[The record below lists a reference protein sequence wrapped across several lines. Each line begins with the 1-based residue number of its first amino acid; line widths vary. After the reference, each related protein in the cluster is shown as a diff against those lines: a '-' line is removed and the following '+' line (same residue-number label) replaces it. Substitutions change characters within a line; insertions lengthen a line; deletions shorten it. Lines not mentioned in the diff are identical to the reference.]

1 MLGGHILQLSI
12 AKYLFSS
19 WTNWNKHP
27 HAVSF
32 SESFNKHWI
41 IVLHLSWRT
50 IALNSP
56 CRENVSTLFSVELGR
71 VADGRLECQAEVILP
86 HPHWEKTPHFFWTI
100 SGDFFFF
107 PSETRTFVA
116 RMLLFLSSTQLSLF
130 PFLLVLSFPS
140 PILQLS
146 GHEIS
151 EEREKDLIL
160 TESRCVP
167 HTCSTYILSFSP
179 WWQPSERYCFRHFFV
194 DENAEANN

>member
-56 CRENVSTLFSVELGR
+56 GRENVSTLFSVELGK
-71 VADGRLECQAEVILP
+71 GS
-86 HPHWEKTPHFFWTI
+86 WWKTWMPGWSYPPSPTLRKNPTFFLDDIRW
-100 SGDFFFF
+100 FFFLSIWNKDICCQDALISKF
-107 PSETRTFVA
+107 YTTVFVPFSACSQLPFSHPPTFRTWDKWGEGKGPDTHWVPMCAAHMFDVYP
-116 RMLLFLSSTQLSLF
+116 LF
-130 PFLLVLSFPS
+130 
-140 PILQLS
+140 
-146 GHEIS
+146 
-151 EEREKDLIL
+151 
-160 TESRCVP
+160 
-167 HTCSTYILSFSP
+167 
-179 WWQPSERYCFRHFFV
+179 
-194 DENAEANN
+194 

>member
-1 MLGGHILQLSI
+1 MEDLNARLKLSSLTHIE
-12 AKYLFSS
+12 K
-19 WTNWNKHP
+19 KP
-27 HAVSF
+27 HIF
-32 SESFNKHWI
+32 F
-41 IVLHLSWRT
+41 
-50 IALNSP
+50 
-56 CRENVSTLFSVELGR
+56 GR
-71 VADGRLECQAEVILP
+71 YQVI
-86 HPHWEKTPHFFWTI
+86 
-100 SGDFFFF
+100 FFFF

-179 WWQPSERYCFRHFFV
+179 WWQPSERYCFRHFFAYKKIQLSFFSCIFIYYKKFSIWCSISETIFFV
-194 DENAEANN
+194 FSSVTSGG